1 MLTLNCPWQSA
12 LRYAVS
18 TLSKNVAL
26 TRSWPQLEAAQF
38 SYLKKTRHKFQLDER
53 VKSGISRADAVHADA
68 GVARQQ

>member
-1 MLTLNCPWQSA
+1 MLTLNWPWQSA

-38 SYLKKTRHKFQLDER
+38 SYLKKTSHQFQLD
-53 VKSGISRADAVHADA
+53 
-68 GVARQQ
+68 